1 MRKSL
6 IESLASFA
14 RSATAFA
21 GKTADEQRPGTTAP
35 ANPKGPSQLGRA
47 DDRPAS
53 SLDTHHDVAKN
64 EVTGKIVR
72 ADGNTVWI
80 DHMGAV
86 IPLKIEP
93 NTRFESAGIA
103 RPKDLK
109 EGQEIRASFTVQ
121 NKTTNVAD
129 SIWLE
134 GATATGSRPTSS
146 ATDTHRTATTP
157 KRPVTPPDDR
167 GTNPDAHPNGVK

>member
-6 IESLASFA
+6 IGLLASFA
-14 RSATAFA
+14 LGAAAFA
-21 GKTADEQRPGTTAP
+21 GQTAEDQNPNA
-35 ANPKGPSQLGRA
+35 ANPNGPSQFGRA
-47 DDRPAS
+47 DDRASS
-53 SLDTHHDVAKN
+53 SLDTHHDLAKN

-121 NKTTNVAD
+121 NKITNVAD

-134 GATATGSRPTSS
+134 GATATGTRPTPR
-146 ATDTHRTATTP
+146 A
-157 KRPVTPPDDR
+157 K
-167 GTNPDAHPNGVK
+167 GVK